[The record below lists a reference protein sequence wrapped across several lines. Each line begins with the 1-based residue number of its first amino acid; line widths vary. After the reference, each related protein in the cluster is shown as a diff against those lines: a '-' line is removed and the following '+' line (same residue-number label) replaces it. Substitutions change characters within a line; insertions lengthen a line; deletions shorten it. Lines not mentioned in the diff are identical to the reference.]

1 MIPDELVQ
9 ATWEEVAAFQGM
21 RARKEMARL
30 AKRQPDLLTFVAVET
45 EDLSEEAHQLAV
57 YLFFVVTRTFEKCGA
72 LARISTAVILEQFQY
87 NISELERLEAAHD
100 LFVERAAAGQ
110 ASRQPHVMRYVV
122 EALMEAGDEPDPV
135 ELTEEEIGTLFLIL
149 MTVVDVLDA
158 VPKSPDQEAKNPSTR
173 FAS

>member
-1 MIPDELVQ
+1 MIPEELVQ

-21 RARKEMARL
+21 RARKEMSRL

-57 YLFFVVTRTFEKCGA
+57 YLLFVIARAFEKSGT
-72 LARISTAVILEQFQY
+72 LERISTAIILQQFQY

-100 LFVERAAAGQ
+100 AYIERAAAGQ
-110 ASRQPHVMRYVV
+110 AARQPHVMRYVL
-122 EALMEAGDEPDPV
+122 EALMDAGDEPDPL
-135 ELTEEEIGTLFLIL
+135 ELTEEEIGTLFLVL

-158 VPKSPDQEAKNPSTR
+158 ALQFPDQEGMNPSTR

>member
-9 ATWEEVAAFQGM
+9 ATREEIAAFQDV
-21 RARKEMARL
+21 RTRKEMTRL

-45 EDLSEEAHQLAV
+45 EDLSGEGQELAV
-57 YLFFVVTRTFEKCGA
+57 YLLFVITRTFEKGGT
-72 LARISTAVILEQFQY
+72 LARISTEDILEQFQY

-100 LFVERAAAGQ
+100 AYIERAAAGQ
-110 ASRQPHVMRYVV
+110 AARQPHVMRYVL
-122 EALMEAGDEPDPV
+122 EALMDAGDEPDPL
-135 ELTEEEIGTLFLIL
+135 ELTEEEIGTLFLVL

-158 VPKSPDQEAKNPSTR
+158 ALQFPDQEGMNPSTR